1 VEGVVIDEQDFM
13 RAVYD
18 LVGGS
23 TKRRTSGEEI
33 MRQLGLK
40 PSALMELDK
49 NLTTD
54 DDLSYRALAR
64 TCDRAGRIKSGGG
77 RGGSYS
83 WVRITQSG
91 IDYVEGRL

>member
-1 VEGVVIDEQDFM
+1 MIDEQDFM

-40 PSALMELDK
+40 PSALMNLDK

-54 DDLSYRALAR
+54 DDLRYRALAR
-64 TCDRAGRIKSGGG
+64 SCYQAGYIKHGAG

-83 WVRITQSG
+83 WVRITQTG